1 MANPNFSEQEIA
13 ILRVILT
20 ARRLEPDPLPVGMVI
35 LSVIAW
41 ASAGVAVATLL
52 IRFAISLFA

>member
-1 MANPNFSEQEIA
+1 MTSVHLSEQDYADLMAALAAYRRE
-13 ILRVILT
+13 LDPVPTGVI
-20 ARRLEPDPLPVGMVI
+20 V